1 MMENLVNTWR
11 EAWSAEPETTPSD
24 FPFGLVSL
32 AGGTSEGNGNSMGAF
47 RYAQTG
53 NTGFGWDMQGSVPNT
68 FVAQAFD
75 TGDPCSGGNQCCTN
89 SKDAQGGWPCM
100 SGEAP
105 YTGQFMGGIHP
116 RVKKI
121 VGTRLAKAARA
132 IAYGDK
138 KQIWSGPILE
148 SCVVQGGSIQL
159 TFQEDKLL
167 DDTIMVLQDTVSQ
180 VDVGG
185 AWQWTPDMLQ
195 LVSQMMPQSPMEV
208 QLNGNTTGT
217 LDDGVWVPVG
227 LHPKCNPTG
236 RDSPSPGQ
244 GECSL
249 NTTTGAKLPGW
260 NIVTVDVG
268 SFRNA
273 MANITG
279 IRCVT
284 NSPHPLRFVLTRE

>member
-1 MMENLVNTWR
+1 
-11 EAWSAEPETTPSD
+11 
-24 FPFGLVSL
+24 
-32 AGGTSEGNGNSMGAF
+32 
-47 RYAQTG
+47 
-53 NTGFGWDMQGSVPNT
+53 
-68 FVAQAFD
+68 
-75 TGDPCSGGNQCCTN
+75 
-89 SKDAQGGWPCM
+89 M

-279 IRCVT
+279 IRYAWSENPCCPNVNRGMIPCPP
-284 NSPHPLRFVLTRE
+284 NSCPIQTFNSTLPAVPFWATIVGSKCEWISTHGPPKQRD